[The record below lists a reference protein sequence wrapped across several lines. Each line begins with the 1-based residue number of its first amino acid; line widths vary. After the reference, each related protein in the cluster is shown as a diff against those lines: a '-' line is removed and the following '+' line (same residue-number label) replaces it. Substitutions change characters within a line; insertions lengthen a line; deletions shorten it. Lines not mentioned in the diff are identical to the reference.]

1 MIMGLKLTH
10 IRFLAMVWACF
21 LLITVLCSCDVS
33 GILDALEDLDAS
45 SSESVGDAQEPVDM
59 DKIKNEIGAYRADA
73 FVQTDAVT
81 EYVRISVLDHGDII
95 IRLCPSAAPITV
107 ENFQKLVG
115 QGFYDGM
122 IFHRIIQNFMIQGGG
137 FTQGGAQKQATTIKG
152 EFSANGVDNDLLHVR
167 GVISMARTNV
177 KDSATSQ
184 FFICDATSQHL
195 DGQYAAFGYVLA
207 GMETVDSIAAVDT
220 TSSDAPL
227 TPVVIESITFV
238 KPIE

>member
-1 MIMGLKLTH
+1 
-10 IRFLAMVWACF
+10 
-21 LLITVLCSCDVS
+21 
-33 GILDALEDLDAS
+33 
-45 SSESVGDAQEPVDM
+45 
-59 DKIKNEIGAYRADA
+59 
-73 FVQTDAVT
+73 
-81 EYVRISVLDHGDII
+81 
-95 IRLCPSAAPITV
+95 
-107 ENFQKLVG
+107 
-115 QGFYDGM
+115 M